1 MDRRPYSGSVRNSLV
16 ESERDARILV
26 LAESGLAASQIS
38 QRMGLSVS
46 SVRNRLKRA
55 RLQRAR
61 SDEALSAMISHPLS
75 TEGGGR

>member
-1 MDRRPYSGSVRNSLV
+1 MDRRPYSGSVRNSLA

-26 LAESGLAASQIS
+26 LAESGLSISLIS

-46 SVRNRLKRA
+46 SVRGRLKRA

-61 SDEALSAMISHPLS
+61 AVQVSGIGRAPPLS
-75 TEGGGR
+75 GGDREL